1 MTNTRDYRLPY
12 DDELK
17 KMTTA
22 RADILN
28 LVDSFIDQMSKIR
41 TVLKGV
47 SVSALILAPLAIGL
61 SLFLVSHPSFFAV
74 IDRES
79 EFGLIL
85 VILLVLVIVI
95 SSIWVIIGIRQYRM
109 VSSWNE
115 RYSNYVSNKEE
126 IDRKIALDLGLQDDS
141 EDAQ

>member
-1 MTNTRDYRLPY
+1 LSY

-28 LVDSFIDQMSKIR
+28 LIDSFIDQMSKIR
-41 TVLKGV
+41 AVLKGV

-85 VILLVLVIVI
+85 VILLVSVIVI
-95 SSIWVIIGIRQYRM
+95 SSIWIIIGIRQYRM
-109 VSSWNE
+109 VTSWNE

-141 EDAQ
+141 EDV

>member
-1 MTNTRDYRLPY
+1 MPY

-95 SSIWVIIGIRQYRM
+95 SSIWIIIGIRRSRM
-109 VSSWNE
+109 VTSWNE

>member
-1 MTNTRDYRLPY
+1 LPY

-41 TVLKGV
+41 AVLKGV

-85 VILLVLVIVI
+85 VILLVSVIVI

-109 VSSWNE
+109 VTSWNE

-141 EDAQ
+141 EDVQ

>member
-1 MTNTRDYRLPY
+1 LPY

-85 VILLVLVIVI
+85 VILLVSVIVI
-95 SSIWVIIGIRQYRM
+95 SSMWVIIGIRQYRM
-109 VSSWNE
+109 VTSWNE

>member
-1 MTNTRDYRLPY
+1 MSY

-28 LVDSFIDQMSKIR
+28 LIDSFIDQMSKIR
-41 TVLKGV
+41 AVLKGV

-85 VILLVLVIVI
+85 VILLVSVIVI
-95 SSIWVIIGIRQYRM
+95 SSIWIIIGIRQYRM
-109 VSSWNE
+109 VTSWNE

-141 EDAQ
+141 EDV

>member
-1 MTNTRDYRLPY
+1 MSY

-28 LVDSFIDQMSKIR
+28 LIDSFIDQMSKIR
-41 TVLKGV
+41 AVLKGV
-47 SVSALILAPLAIGL
+47 SVSALIIAPLAIGL

-85 VILLVLVIVI
+85 VILLVSVIVI
-95 SSIWVIIGIRQYRM
+95 SSIWIIIGIRQYRM
-109 VSSWNE
+109 VTSWNE

-141 EDAQ
+141 EDVQ

>member
-1 MTNTRDYRLPY
+1 MPY

-109 VSSWNE
+109 VTSWNE

>member
-1 MTNTRDYRLPY
+1 
-12 DDELK
+12 
-17 KMTTA
+17 MTTA

-95 SSIWVIIGIRQYRM
+95 SSIWIIIGIRQYRM
-109 VSSWNE
+109 VTSWNE

>member
-1 MTNTRDYRLPY
+1 MPY
-12 DDELK
+12 DDELN

-41 TVLKGV
+41 TVLKGL

-61 SLFLVSHPSFFAV
+61 SLFLISHPSFFAV

-79 EFGLIL
+79 EFGIIL
-85 VILLVLVIVI
+85 VILLVSVIVI
-95 SSIWVIIGIRQYRM
+95 SSIWIIIGIRQYRI
-109 VSSWNE
+109 VTSWND
-115 RYSNYVSNKEE
+115 RYASYLSNKEE
-126 IDRKIALDLGLQDDS
+126 LDRKIAMDLGLQDDP
-141 EDAQ
+141 EDIQ

>member
-1 MTNTRDYRLPY
+1 MPY

-41 TVLKGV
+41 TVLKGL

-61 SLFLVSHPSFFAV
+61 SLFLISHPSFFAV

-79 EFGLIL
+79 EFGIIL
-85 VILLVLVIVI
+85 VILLVSVIVI
-95 SSIWVIIGIRQYRM
+95 SSIWIIIGIRQYRI
-109 VSSWNE
+109 VTSWND
-115 RYSNYVSNKEE
+115 RYASYLSNKEE
-126 IDRKIALDLGLQDDS
+126 LDRKIAMDLGLQDDP
-141 EDAQ
+141 EDI

>member
-1 MTNTRDYRLPY
+1 MPY

-41 TVLKGV
+41 AVLKGV

-95 SSIWVIIGIRQYRM
+95 SSIWIIIGIRQYRM
-109 VSSWNE
+109 VTSWNE

>member
-1 MTNTRDYRLPY
+1 MPY

-85 VILLVLVIVI
+85 VILLVSVIVI

-109 VSSWNE
+109 VTSWNE

>member
-1 MTNTRDYRLPY
+1 MPY

-61 SLFLVSHPSFFAV
+61 SLFLVSHQSFFAV

-95 SSIWVIIGIRQYRM
+95 SSIWIIIGIRQYRM
-109 VSSWNE
+109 VTSWNE

>member
-1 MTNTRDYRLPY
+1 MPY

-28 LVDSFIDQMSKIR
+28 LVDSFIDQMSRIR
-41 TVLKGV
+41 TVLKGL

-61 SLFLVSHPSFFAV
+61 SLFLISHPSFFAV

-79 EFGLIL
+79 EFGIIL
-85 VILLVLVIVI
+85 VILLVSVIVI
-95 SSIWVIIGIRQYRM
+95 SSIWIIIGIRQYRI
-109 VSSWNE
+109 VTSWND
-115 RYSNYVSNKEE
+115 RYASYLSNKEE
-126 IDRKIALDLGLQDDS
+126 LDRKIAMDLGLQDDP
-141 EDAQ
+141 EDIQ

>member
-1 MTNTRDYRLPY
+1 MSY

-28 LVDSFIDQMSKIR
+28 LIDSFIDQMSKIR
-41 TVLKGV
+41 AVLKGV

-85 VILLVLVIVI
+85 VILLVSVIVI
-95 SSIWVIIGIRQYRM
+95 SSIWIIIGIRQYRM
-109 VSSWNE
+109 VTSWNE

-141 EDAQ
+141 EDVQ

>member
-1 MTNTRDYRLPY
+1 
-12 DDELK
+12 
-17 KMTTA
+17 MTTA

-41 TVLKGV
+41 TVLKGL

-61 SLFLVSHPSFFAV
+61 SLFLISHPSFFAV

-79 EFGLIL
+79 EFGIIL
-85 VILLVLVIVI
+85 VILLVSVIII

-109 VSSWNE
+109 VTSWNE
-115 RYSNYVSNKEE
+115 RYANYLSNKEE
-126 IDRKIALDLGLQDDS
+126 LDRKIAMDLGLQDDP
-141 EDAQ
+141 EDIQ

>member
-1 MTNTRDYRLPY
+1 LPY

-41 TVLKGV
+41 AVLKGV

-85 VILLVLVIVI
+85 VILLVSVIVI
-95 SSIWVIIGIRQYRM
+95 SSIWIIIGIRQYRM
-109 VSSWNE
+109 VTSWNE

-141 EDAQ
+141 EDVQ

>member
-1 MTNTRDYRLPY
+1 LSY

-41 TVLKGV
+41 AVLKGV

-85 VILLVLVIVI
+85 VILLVSVIVI
-95 SSIWVIIGIRQYRM
+95 SSIWIIIGIRQYRM
-109 VSSWNE
+109 VTSWNE

-141 EDAQ
+141 EDVQ

>member
-1 MTNTRDYRLPY
+1 MPY

-109 VSSWNE
+109 VTSWNE

-141 EDAQ
+141 EDVQ

>member
-1 MTNTRDYRLPY
+1 MPY

-95 SSIWVIIGIRQYRM
+95 SSIWIIIGIRQYRM
-109 VSSWNE
+109 VTSWNE

>member
-1 MTNTRDYRLPY
+1 MPY

-47 SVSALILAPLAIGL
+47 SVSALILSPLAIGL

>member
-1 MTNTRDYRLPY
+1 MPY

-85 VILLVLVIVI
+85 VILLVSVIVI
-95 SSIWVIIGIRQYRM
+95 SSIWIIIGIRQYRM
-109 VSSWNE
+109 VTSWNE

>member
-1 MTNTRDYRLPY
+1 LPY

-85 VILLVLVIVI
+85 VILLALVIVI

-109 VSSWNE
+109 VTSWNE

>member
-1 MTNTRDYRLPY
+1 
-12 DDELK
+12 
-17 KMTTA
+17 MTTA

-28 LVDSFIDQMSKIR
+28 LIDSFIDQMSKIR
-41 TVLKGV
+41 AVLKGV

-95 SSIWVIIGIRQYRM
+95 SSIWIIIGIRQYRM
-109 VSSWNE
+109 VTSWNE

-141 EDAQ
+141 EDVQ

>member
-1 MTNTRDYRLPY
+1 MPY

-47 SVSALILAPLAIGL
+47 SVSALTLAPLAIAL

-109 VSSWNE
+109 VTSWNE

>member
-1 MTNTRDYRLPY
+1 LPY

-85 VILLVLVIVI
+85 VILLVSVIVI
-95 SSIWVIIGIRQYRM
+95 SSIWIIIGIRQYRM
-109 VSSWNE
+109 VTSWNE

>member
-1 MTNTRDYRLPY
+1 MPY

>member
-1 MTNTRDYRLPY
+1 MPY

-85 VILLVLVIVI
+85 VILLVSVIVI
-95 SSIWVIIGIRQYRM
+95 SSMWVIIGIRQYRM
-109 VSSWNE
+109 VTSWNE

>member
-1 MTNTRDYRLPY
+1 LPY

-41 TVLKGV
+41 TVLKGL

-61 SLFLVSHPSFFAV
+61 SLFLISHPSFFAV

-79 EFGLIL
+79 EFGIIL
-85 VILLVLVIVI
+85 VILLVSVIII

-109 VSSWNE
+109 VTSWNE
-115 RYSNYVSNKEE
+115 RYANYLSNKEE
-126 IDRKIALDLGLQDDS
+126 LDRKIAMDLGLQDDP
-141 EDAQ
+141 EDIQ